1 MEVTERQAL
10 IVWMYT
16 LKQLKAIK
24 KFGYVTYISKRLK
37 YVYLYVDQDQV
48 EAITQKLNKL
58 HFVRK
63 VEPSYRPEVRMDF
76 TQILPELKEQHQKD
90 QLEKQTSIG

>member
-58 HFVRK
+58 HLTPNKHDLRF
-63 VEPSYRPEVRMDF
+63 
-76 TQILPELKEQHQKD
+76 
-90 QLEKQTSIG
+90 